1 MSSSTWDTNTP
12 LVTARWTPSPSPP
25 PRTTTRAAAVEM
37 KSLAPAEED
46 DVLSLSSSSMD
57 RRSFPFS
64 TVDPSSSTTQPR
76 HDHKAPSFGSGGCQ
90 VEEGCASRNGIDGV
104 CVTWKDLRVTVP
116 ADWKNVGNR
125 TILDE
130 LTGYAEPGQILAI
143 MGPSGCGKSTLL
155 DALAGTSLWILWRI
169 NFKITLSNLIFL

>member
-25 PRTTTRAAAVEM
+25 PRTTTRAAAAEM

-46 DVLSLSSSSMD
+46 DVLSSSSSSMD

-64 TVDPSSSTTQPR
+64 TIDLTSSTTQPRPEHHR
-76 HDHKAPSFGSGGCQ
+76 HDHKAPSFGSGGCH
-90 VEEGCASRNGIDGV
+90 VEEGCASRNGVNGI

-116 ADWKNVGNR
+116 ADRKNVGNR

-155 DALAGTSLWILWRI
+155 DALAGTSL
-169 NFKITLSNLIFL
+169 